1 MKKQFGYEYHLSDDE
16 LDEGGDD
23 MIKSKAD
30 KDMEDKLSREKKIM
44 ENQMNKD
51 P

>member
-1 MKKQFGYEYHLSDDE
+1 
-16 LDEGGDD
+16 

-30 KDMEDKLSREKKIM
+30 KDMEDRLQREKKIM